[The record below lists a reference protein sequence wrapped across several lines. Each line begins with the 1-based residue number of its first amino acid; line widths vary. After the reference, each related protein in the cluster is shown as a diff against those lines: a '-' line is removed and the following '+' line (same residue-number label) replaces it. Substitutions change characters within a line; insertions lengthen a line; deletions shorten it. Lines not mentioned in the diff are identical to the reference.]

1 MAEQKEEMSFLQHL
15 EVLRWHLI
23 RSVLAIIVMGF
34 VAFFNKE
41 ILFDVIIFGPKD
53 KDFWTFEMLC
63 KLSNFLSTIVP
74 SLIDANTLCVGQS
87 MPPLQSIE
95 MSGQFT
101 THIMVSIIAGF
112 IVAFPYVFWE
122 IWRFIRPALSDVEQK
137 TSRGIVIFTWMLFL
151 TGVLFGYYVIA
162 PLSVNFFVTY
172 SISDEVQNIF
182 TLGTYI
188 STVTTIVLASGIVFE
203 LPILIYFLSK
213 VGLIT
218 PDFLRNYRRHSI
230 VVIFI
235 LSAVITPPD
244 VFSQILVSLP
254 LLGLY
259 EISILISAWVVRSNE
274 KRVQSL

>member
-1 MAEQKEEMSFLQHL
+1 MAEQQEEMSFLQHL

-23 RSVLAIIVMGF
+23 RSVLAIIVLGF

-53 KDFWTFEMLC
+53 KDFWTFQVLC
-63 KLSNFLSTIVP
+63 KLSNYLSTIVP
-74 SLIDANTLCVGQS
+74 SLINADTLCVGQD
-87 MPPLQSIE
+87 MPPLQSIV

-101 THIMVSIIAGF
+101 THIMVSIVAGF
-112 IVAFPYVFWE
+112 ILAFPYAFWE
-122 IWRFIRPALSDVEQK
+122 IWRFIRPALSEMEQK
-137 TSRGIVIFTWMLFL
+137 TSRGIVFFTWVLFIA
-151 TGVLFGYYVIA
+151 GVLFGYYLIA

-188 STVTTIVLASGIVFE
+188 STVTTIVLASGVVFE

-213 VGLIT
+213 VGLIS
-218 PDFLRNYRRHSI
+218 PQFLRNYRRHSI

-244 VFSQILVSLP
+244 VFSQLLVSIP
-254 LLGLY
+254 LLVLY
-259 EISILISAWVVRSNE
+259 EISIFISAWVMRSNE
-274 KRVQSL
+274 KRLQAS

>member
-1 MAEQKEEMSFLQHL
+1 
-15 EVLRWHLI
+15 
-23 RSVLAIIVMGF
+23 VLAIIVMGF

-101 THIMVSIIAGF
+101 THIMVSIVAGF

-230 VVIFI
+230 VIIFI
-235 LSAVITPPD
+235 LAAVITPPD

-254 LLGLY
+254 LLALY
-259 EISILISAWVVRSNE
+259 EISIFISAWVARNNE
-274 KRVQSL
+274 KQLQ